1 MIGTNNIAFNTPDE
15 IAEGIGHLVEAIET
29 RQPDARIILA
39 GLLPRRNLEP
49 TVATINRL
57 LEQIAKDKG
66 ARYINPGIMMLQ
78 SDGKINESLFIDG
91 LHPND
96 KGYAIIAPQIVAA
109 MKRKK

>member
-1 MIGTNNIAFNTPDE
+1 
-15 IAEGIGHLVEAIET
+15 
-29 RQPDARIILA
+29 
-39 GLLPRRNLEP
+39 
-49 TVATINRL
+49 
-57 LEQIAKDKG
+57 
-66 ARYINPGIMMLQ
+66 MMLQ